1 MSVQQLLLS
10 NVQLERFILLTTT
23 ALTINMIA
31 LGSLITE
38 GRYRISHKQVLP
50 TFFVKFET
58 IVCAILLTFLQT
70 HARVGLLMLT
80 MHWNQPPIIS
90 LIMGSSNS
98 HSRVYHVICVMDDLL
113 KYETQVQTVLQEGN
127 PPGVLP
133 FPNGLESESPEA
145 ELWSRVHLSYVTSL
159 NLGGYNTAAAIA
171 QWADIRSGL
180 LIEYVPKKTWS
191 FSQAELKGL
200 EQKLTLRI
208 QSCRYCDE
216 LDFQLSHGNEVV
228 TPLTLFCRALLYCVC
243 KDKELF
249 DEKLLPNEVTWQG
262 FVHNTYSPI
271 WRAEIEFFCTKVTN
285 ENLLPMGLHVLS
297 AVIVMHKLFVK
308 LSTNQVTAQK
318 DCLSWLYEPQQ
329 LRTIS
334 SCCEDTLSSYFDD
347 TYKSHLCEDLDQTL
361 SIEKLSSITQQ
372 GFHLNYVFVCIALC
386 SALFMQ

>member
-1 MSVQQLLLS
+1 MVKSSYTTERTTVNVQQLLLG
-10 NVQLERFILLTTT
+10 NVQPERFILLTTT
-23 ALTINMIA
+23 ALIINMIA

-38 GRYRISHKQVLP
+38 VAIGISHKQVLP

-70 HARVGLLMLT
+70 HAQVGLLMQT
-80 MHWNQPPIIS
+80 MDRNSSPIIS

-98 HSRVYHVICVMDDLL
+98 HSRVYHVMDDLL
-113 KYETQVQTVLQEGN
+113 KYETQVQTVLREGN
-127 PPGVLP
+127 SPELLP
-133 FPNGLESESPEA
+133 FPNGLESESPDA

-171 QWADIRSGL
+171 QWAGIRSGL
-180 LIEYVPKKTWS
+180 LTEYVPKKTWS
-191 FSQAELKGL
+191 FSQAELTGL

-208 QSCRYCDE
+208 QSCQHE
-216 LDFQLSHGNEVV
+216 LDFQLSHRNEVV

-249 DEKLLPNEVTWQG
+249 DEKLLPNEVTWLE
-262 FVHNTYSPI
+262 FVHNAYSPI
-271 WRAEIEFFCTKVTN
+271 WKAEIEFVCTKVTN

-297 AVIVMHKLFVK
+297 AVTVMQKQFLKL
-308 LSTNQVTAQK
+308 LTNQVTVEK

-334 SCCEDTLSSYFDD
+334 SCCEDAISPYFND
-347 TYKSHLCEDLDQTL
+347 TYKSHLCEDLDRTL

-372 GFHLNYVFVCIALC
+372 GFHLN
-386 SALFMQ
+386 